1 MKKNKGIFKTVF
13 LLSIF
18 MLLFLFCYKFLK
30 NVSSFSFLSANST
43 LNSIYYCDDDSYIL
57 NNNMCFKYKMYNAY
71 LLGDIDN
78 NNVVNISDIEIIK
91 TYIDNKKELSSIQE
105 VTADVNA
112 DHVIDMDDVALMQE
126 NLKDNDTEI
135 GKKYVC
141 ISNDKIDGNK
151 CISEYSKEAIIKNV
165 LKGDINQNKKV
176 DNNDLYLV
184 YSYINNKNYLTDLQ
198 KKIADINNDGMIDD
212 KDFKWY
218 KNRKLKNVAINN
230 NNYKKIDNIYK
241 DDNIEINGYKEKK
254 NIDES
259 FYKYYFDFNIESSI
273 YYRLELYS
281 DNKQTTESECKKVDN
296 NSRLKFNVELTGMNN
311 YGILRIFND
320 ECINQISEYKTDTY
334 NSDKSI
340 K

>member
-165 LKGDINQNKKV
+165 LKGDINQNNII
-176 DNNDLYLV
+176 DNNDLYLI
-184 YSYINNKNYLTDLQ
+184 YNYINNNIFLTDVQL
-198 KKIADINNDGMIDD
+198 KIADINSDGKVDN
-212 KDFKWY
+212 KDFNWY
-218 KNRKLKNVAINN
+218 KKNKLKKVNVDSNIKNINKTDEVNIALYKKNKNDNFYRYYFEIKNN
-230 NNYKKIDNIYK
+230 NNYYYEWYLYS
-241 DDNIEINGYKEKK
+241 DDNIIEKSYCK
-254 NIDES
+254 KLEN
-259 FYKYYFDFNIESSI
+259 YFK
-273 YYRLELYS
+273 LEL
-281 DNKQTTESECKKVDN
+281 
-296 NSRLKFNVELTGMNN
+296 NVEISGVNN
-311 YGILRIFND
+311 YGKLNIYSDDKCLNKT
-320 ECINQISEYKTDTY
+320 SEYKTDTY
-334 NSDKSI
+334 HIKESI